1 MAPLLRE
8 VIFILTF
15 IHVFLHVADCVKVIL
30 GDPFIF
36 PVNCEPGESGTM
48 LRVFKDGSTSE
59 VATCHSG
66 KWTVKMYKDRMM
78 INSSKIGFNRTVYND
93 GGVYELN
100 ISKPTDPV
108 QLEVVAAWNVS
119 VVEDET
125 VTLPCHFETT
135 GKTGLTAVWE
145 KNGKSLCVK
154 NSRSDGCSGTPDRL
168 SMSTDWF
175 THGNLSLTVA
185 RVQPGDRG
193 DYFCY
198 VQDEHRNHSGN
209 PAAVR
214 LTVREKKAHQIT
226 TPATP
231 VNQTQSCSEQT
242 KPWKISTLVVSVF
255 LLVAV
260 ALLVILFFWS
270 HFKSGCDFRKLYKLV
285 GSQHTSQPNEA
296 TTTV

>member
-8 VIFILTF
+8 VFFTLTF

-30 GDPFIF
+30 GDQFIF
-36 PVNCEPGESGTM
+36 PVNCEPGESGTL
-48 LRVFKDGSTSE
+48 LRVFGHNDISE

-78 INSSKIGFNRTVYND
+78 INSSKIGFNRTVYDD
-93 GGVYELN
+93 GGVYEL
-100 ISKPTDPV
+100 KPKDLV
-108 QLEVVAAWNVS
+108 QLEVVAAWKVS

-125 VTLPCHFETT
+125 VILPCNFKTT
-135 GKTGLTAVWE
+135 GKAGLIVVWE
-145 KNGKSLCVK
+145 KNGKPLCVK
-154 NSRSDGCSGTPDRL
+154 NRSDGCSGPPDRL

-175 THGNLSLTVA
+175 THGDLSLTVA
-185 RVQPGDRG
+185 RVQPEDRG

-214 LTVREKKAHQIT
+214 LAVREKKAHQVT

-231 VNQTQSCSEQT
+231 VNQTQSCSEQIE
-242 KPWKISTLVVSVF
+242 PWKTSTLVVGVF

-260 ALLVILFFWS
+260 ALLVIRCFWS
-270 HFKSGCDFRKLYKLV
+270 HFKSGCDFRTFYTLV

>member
-1 MAPLLRE
+1 MPPLLRE
-8 VIFILTF
+8 VFFTLTF

-30 GDPFIF
+30 GDRFIF
-36 PVNCEPGESGTM
+36 PVNCEPGESGT
-48 LRVFKDGSTSE
+48 LQRVFGHNHISE

-100 ISKPTDPV
+100 ISKPKDPV
-108 QLEVVAAWNVS
+108 QLEVVAALNVS
-119 VVEDET
+119 VVEDES
-125 VTLPCHFETT
+125 VILPCHVKTT
-135 GKTGLTAVWE
+135 GKAGLTVVWE
-145 KNGKSLCVK
+145 KNERPLCVK

-175 THGNLSLTVA
+175 THGDLSLTVA
-185 RVQPGDRG
+185 RLQPGDRG

-198 VQDEHRNHSGN
+198 VQDEHGNPSGN

-214 LTVREKKAHQIT
+214 LAVSEKRAHQTT

-242 KPWKISTLVVSVF
+242 EPWKIATLVVVF
-255 LLVAV
+255 LLVVV
-260 ALLVILFFWS
+260 ALVVILCFWS
-270 HFKSGCDFRKLYKLV
+270 HFKSGCAFRKCYKLV